1 MREILFRGKRVDNG
15 EWVEGYYVN
24 SIGPDCEPNE
34 TRHYIVT
41 YPGDWHEVCPSTVGQ
56 YTGLTDEKET
66 RIFEGDV
73 IKVKWGDGYQYR
85 VVIFENGLFEA
96 RSKPDTYGGFYSVS
110 LVSFAGF
117 NNPEL
122 HCEVVGNVFD
132 NADLLK

>member
-1 MREILFRGKRVDNG
+1 MRDILFRGNRTDNG

-41 YPGDWHEVCPSTVGQ
+41 YPGDWHEVYTSTIGQ
-56 YTGLTDEKET
+56 YTGLTDRNGT

-73 IKVKWGDGYQYR
+73 IKIPWDDGYQNR
-85 VVIFENGLFEA
+85 VVIFENGMFKA
-96 RSKPDTYGGFYSVS
+96 RSIPDSYGGFFSVS
-110 LVSFAGF
+110 LCSFAGF
-117 NNPEL
+117 DGPKM

-132 NADLLK
+132 DADLLK